1 MSTLRNLMA
10 LFVCAGLCTFVL
22 IVLLNMILAAR
33 QAPVVAA
40 LAALAFFG
48 LVGWLTVTSL
58 KS

>member
-1 MSTLRNLMA
+1 MSTLRSLMA

-22 IVLLNMILAAR
+22 IVLLNLMLAAS
-33 QAPVVAA
+33 QAPVGAV

-48 LVGWLTVTSL
+48 LVGWLTITSL